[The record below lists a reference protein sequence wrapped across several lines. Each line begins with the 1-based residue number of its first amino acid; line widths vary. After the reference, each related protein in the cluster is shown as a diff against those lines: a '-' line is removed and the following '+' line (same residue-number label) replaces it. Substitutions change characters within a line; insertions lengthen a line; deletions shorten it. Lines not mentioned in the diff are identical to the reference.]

1 MEELREILLKILNE
15 KLYQIIL
22 SNPRAREGAF
32 KIKLRPVMAHGQ
44 LLFQISAYEGT

>member
-32 KIKLRPVMAHGQ
+32 KIKIRPLWLMGSFFFGFAPH
-44 LLFQISAYEGT
+44 